1 MSFLSNFVTGFKATE
16 QRQKKYDT
24 KTLSV
29 GDPSFKKG
37 IAKEGITMRD
47 TPVQFLGA
55 YSARLVTDITND
67 GTRTLWWRAN
77 HPNALADMAA
87 SAALGKEAAA
97 KLGPLKTGLVMT
109 AALAPAMASSGAYD
123 LLNVGEV
130 GRPKGFA
137 QTYAAEGS
145 EDRRETEQPIQEA
158 FERFFLG
165 RTGKPLAYEE
175 AKKDIP
181 DLTPERYGNF
191 LRSYYQD
198 RGFLGVAKATPENL
212 QGVPE
217 ARLLGYPITI
227 PSALGV
233 AGGAAALGIAA
244 RTTKQPKATRLG
256 LAGLAGSLGGILTG
270 NIINEAVA
278 AGNRPQLPTTAE
290 YGVLGTDRI

>member
-1 MSFLSNFVTGFKATE
+1 L
-16 QRQKKYDT
+16 
-24 KTLSV
+24 
-29 GDPSFKKG
+29 
-37 IAKEGITMRD
+37 
-47 TPVQFLGA
+47 
-55 YSARLVTDITND
+55 
-67 GTRTLWWRAN
+67 
-77 HPNALADMAA
+77 A
-87 SAALGKEAAA
+87 SAALGKETAQQ
-97 KLGPLKTGLVMT
+97 LGPLKTGLVMT
-109 AALAPAMASSGAYD
+109 ATLGAAHAMSGAYD
-123 LLNVGEV
+123 LLNPGEV

-165 RTGKPLAYEE
+165 RTGRPLAYEE

-198 RGFLGVAKATPENL
+198 RGFLGVVKATPENL

-217 ARLLGYPITI
+217 ARLLGYPVTL

-233 AGGAAALGIAA
+233 AGGVTALGAAARA
-244 RTTKQPKATRLG
+244 TKQPKATRLG

-270 NIINEAVA
+270 NIINEVVA